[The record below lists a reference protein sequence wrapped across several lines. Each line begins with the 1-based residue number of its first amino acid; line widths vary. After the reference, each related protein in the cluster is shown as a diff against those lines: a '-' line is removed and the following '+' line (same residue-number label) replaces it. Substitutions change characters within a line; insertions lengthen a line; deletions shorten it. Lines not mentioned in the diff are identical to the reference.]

1 VVKINFSNFV
11 LTKSKYP
18 VSKELSRYLDRILY
32 KSNRLTKLHT
42 ENSTFDEY
50 LRQIPIQSSR
60 FDGFFL
66 KANLKL
72 VIRIALLLLLS
83 FTPRKLEKHKSI
95 SLIHGLSYEQI
106 HFAES
111 TTRIEEF
118 LFSKKIGLAKNDLFY
133 IENYRHSI
141 VSKKFQRIRICRN
154 IPTSLFHDFLNFG
167 DKLQIVFFVTQR
179 MLKYL
184 VTQINYPIV
193 HHIAQAYVVDEVI
206 FDYLIKNRKIKLIDL
221 VATPSMLTHLPY
233 IFDRNLQFGKR
244 LMIWY
249 SANAVPINYRDK
261 NLVRTHFNEKNF
273 EFMPLDLHYVWNQP
287 HKDYLDSVTN
297 PLIPVEVRGSLMF
310 YLPQN
315 EKSLTKVYDIVIF
328 DVTPYELSR
337 KSDFDQI
344 PIGQNSI
351 YNSYF
356 AIKFLQ
362 DLLWVVHEI
371 DRCFDTELRI
381 ALKPKRKYTPL
392 HSKEYLA
399 FLENLSKNGL
409 IDILESESDL
419 YKTISESR
427 ICISYPFSSP
437 AVIAKELDIPTAY
450 FLAGNSIESNSL
462 VDGIPFIADRTKLL
476 DFIVKYRIME
486 Q

>member
-1 VVKINFSNFV
+1 
-11 LTKSKYP
+11 
-18 VSKELSRYLDRILY
+18 
-32 KSNRLTKLHT
+32 
-42 ENSTFDEY
+42 
-50 LRQIPIQSSR
+50 
-60 FDGFFL
+60 
-66 KANLKL
+66 
-72 VIRIALLLLLS
+72 
-83 FTPRKLEKHKSI
+83 
-95 SLIHGLSYEQI
+95 
-106 HFAES
+106 
-111 TTRIEEF
+111 
-118 LFSKKIGLAKNDLFY
+118 
-133 IENYRHSI
+133 
-141 VSKKFQRIRICRN
+141 
-154 IPTSLFHDFLNFG
+154 
-167 DKLQIVFFVTQR
+167 
-179 MLKYL
+179 
-184 VTQINYPIV
+184 
-193 HHIAQAYVVDEVI
+193 
-206 FDYLIKNRKIKLIDL
+206 
-221 VATPSMLTHLPY
+221 MLTHLPY

-315 EKSLTKVYDIVIF
+315 EKGLTKVYDIVIF